1 MGFFQRKSSLLASLG
16 TEECSIQLIIPVS
29 WTAALQKLWLMLA
42 ACSTKLQNSCTLSDE
57 VMKMAKY
64 TKGLRLG
71 GGMRACVRA
80 CGCRCRFVCMCVHAH
95 ACVGVYV
102 CVPHAV

>member
-42 ACSTKLQNSCTLSDE
+42 ACSTKLQNSCTLSYE

-64 TKGLRLG
+64 TTGLRLG
-71 GGMRACVRA
+71 GGMRACVRGVGVGLCVCVSTLMHVWA
-80 CGCRCRFVCMCVHAH
+80 CMC
-95 ACVGVYV
+95 ACHMQ
-102 CVPHAV
+102 CD